1 MEREMTTEGKWV
13 RVHLRANGYAFS
25 GRVISETDGFLTLE
39 DDRDGRVRIFNK
51 TDLTGWEVLP

>member
-1 MEREMTTEGKWV
+1 MTTEGKWV